1 MDITSPVSVGNTS
14 APTPASSTPININS
28 TPSSA
33 PLPAKPSTSLPDQD
47 ISLDFDNN
55 DSTAF
60 DVNKLIPKPDK
71 KPEAQEDNTDDTS
84 SEQTEEQDPFDL
96 PKDVSEAIKSTK
108 SKETPVEA
116 QKSETTQAQTQQNQ
130 QGRDYNNLPDEVVS
144 VLKKLPNQTYNAV
157 REQLPKWY
165 EAFKKQAEIP
175 KHYTQ
180 HPEAYKLDTQY
191 TQIQNELETDRFEVG
206 ALKDALIAAKQNK
219 PFELL
224 TGYDE
229 KGDPVFKTVQP
240 NRNGHDP
247 AIELELTEAYRRA
260 QANYEKSFQG
270 FRTFPDRYKAK
281 LAEEREFI
289 NSSFKKIFK
298 DIDPEKLTP
307 EEKNY
312 APLLEKI
319 IPDSVTAED
328 ARKIAHYAMVGNL
341 RMAKAFQNY
350 IAQQK
355 QKPGVIPA
363 PSAGPMGKSTG
374 GDDIPLKEGD
384 MFGDD

>member
-1 MDITSPVSVGNTS
+1 MDITSPVS
-14 APTPASSTPININS
+14 TPAAPAASTPININNG
-28 TPSSA
+28 PSSA
-33 PLPAKPSTSLPDQD
+33 PLPPKPSTTLPDQD
-47 ISLDFDNN
+47 ISLDFDNG

-60 DVNKLIPKPDK
+60 DTNKAPEKPVETPAAETTNETT
-71 KPEAQEDNTDDTS
+71 PEET
-84 SEQTEEQDPFDL
+84 DPFDL

-108 SKETPVEA
+108 SSDKPVEEQKTETPTN
-116 QKSETTQAQTQQNQ
+116 QTTTQ
-130 QGRDYNNLPDEVVS
+130 QGRDYSNLPDEVVS

-165 EAFKKQAEIP
+165 EAFKKQGEIP
-175 KHYTQ
+175 KYYTQ
-180 HPEAYKLDTQY
+180 HPEAYKLDTGY
-191 TQIQNELETDRFEVG
+191 NQIQNELETDRFEVG
-206 ALKDALIAAKQNK
+206 ALKDALIAIKQNK
-219 PFELL
+219 PFDLL
-224 TGYDE
+224 TGYDAE
-229 KGDPVFKTVQP
+229 GNPVFKTVNP
-240 NRNGHDP
+240 DRNGHNP
-247 AIELELTEAYRRA
+247 SIELELTEAYRRA
-260 QANYEKSFQG
+260 QANYDKSFQG
-270 FRTFPDRYKAK
+270 FKSYPERFQAK
-281 LAEEREFI
+281 IKEEREFI

-328 ARKIAHYAMVGNL
+328 ARKIAHYAMIGNL

-355 QKPGVIPA
+355 TKPIAAPA
-363 PSAGPMGKSTG
+363 PQAGPIGKSIG
-374 GDDIPLKEGD
+374 GDDIPLSDGG

>member
-14 APTPASSTPININS
+14 SATPASSVPANINS

-33 PLPAKPSTSLPDQD
+33 PLPPRPPTSLPDQD

-71 KPEAQEDNTDDTS
+71 KSDVQEEETSSDDT
-84 SEQTEEQDPFDL
+84 TPAEEQDPFDL
-96 PKDVSEAIKSTK
+96 PKEVSEAIKSTK
-108 SKETPVEA
+108 SKETT
-116 QKSETTQAQTQQNQ
+116 QSETTKPEATTTPQNQ
-130 QGRDYNNLPDEVVS
+130 QGRDYSNLPDEVVS

-165 EAFKKQAEIP
+165 DAFKKQAEIP
-175 KHYTQ
+175 KYYTQ
-180 HPEAYKLDTQY
+180 HPEAYKLDSGYNQV
-191 TQIQNELETDRFEVG
+191 QNELETDRFEVG
-206 ALKDALIAAKQNK
+206 ALKEAIVNLKQNK

-229 KGDPVFKTVQP
+229 KGDPVFKTINP
-240 NRNGHDP
+240 DRGRFDP
-247 AIELELTEAYRRA
+247 SIELELTEAYRRA
-260 QANYEKSFQG
+260 QSNYEKSFSSFKNYPEKFQS
-270 FRTFPDRYKAK
+270 K
-281 LAEEREFI
+281 LKEEREFI
-289 NSSFKKIFK
+289 NNSFKKIFK
-298 DIDPEKLTP
+298 DIDPDKLSA
-307 EEKNY
+307 EEKAY

-374 GDDIPLKEGD
+374 GDDIPLKED
-384 MFGDD
+384 AMFGDE

>member
-1 MDITSPVSVGNTS
+1 MDITSPVSSVAS
-14 APTPASSTPININS
+14 VPSSSTPININNG
-28 TPSSA
+28 PSSA
-33 PLPAKPSTSLPDQD
+33 PLPPKPSTSLPDQD

-55 DSTAF
+55 DSTSF
-60 DVNKLIPKPDK
+60 DVNKLLPKAESK
-71 KPEAQEDNTDDTS
+71 VETEETPEETS
-84 SEQTEEQDPFDL
+84 SEETDPFDL

-108 SKETPVEA
+108 PKTDE
-116 QKSETTQAQTQQNQ
+116 KSETSKTETPQSQQTTQ

-157 REQLPKWY
+157 RDQLPKWY

-180 HPEAYKLDTQY
+180 HPEAYKLDTAY
-191 TQIQNELETDRFEVG
+191 SQIQTELETDRFEVG
-206 ALKDALIAAKQNK
+206 SLKNALVSLKQGK
-219 PFELL
+219 AFELL
-224 TGYDE
+224 EGYDSE
-229 KGDPVFKTVQP
+229 GNPVFKTVQP
-240 NRNGHDP
+240 GRNGQHDP
-247 AIELELTEAYRRA
+247 ALDLELTEAYRRA
-260 QANYEKSFQG
+260 QMNYEKSFNG
-270 FRTFPDRYKAK
+270 FKTFPDKYKAK
-281 LAEEREFI
+281 IAEEREFI
-289 NSSFKKIFK
+289 NGTYKKIFK

-328 ARKIAHYAMVGNL
+328 ARKIAHYAMIGNL

-355 QKPGVIPA
+355 QKPGVIPP
-363 PSAGPMGKSTG
+363 PSAGPMGRSTG

>member
-1 MDITSPVSVGNTS
+1 MDITSPVS
-14 APTPASSTPININS
+14 TPAAPAASTPININNG
-28 TPSSA
+28 PSSA
-33 PLPAKPSTSLPDQD
+33 PLPPKPSTTLPDQD
-47 ISLDFDNN
+47 ISLDFDNG

-60 DVNKLIPKPDK
+60 DTNKAPEKPVETPAAETTNETT
-71 KPEAQEDNTDDTS
+71 PEET
-84 SEQTEEQDPFDL
+84 DPFDL

-108 SKETPVEA
+108 SSDKPVEEQKTETPTN
-116 QKSETTQAQTQQNQ
+116 QTTTQ
-130 QGRDYNNLPDEVVS
+130 QGRDYSNLPDEVVS

-165 EAFKKQAEIP
+165 EAFKKQGEIP
-175 KHYTQ
+175 KYYTQ
-180 HPEAYKLDTQY
+180 HPEAYKLDTGY
-191 TQIQNELETDRFEVG
+191 NQIQNELETDRFEVG
-206 ALKDALIAAKQNK
+206 ALKDALIAIKQNK
-219 PFELL
+219 PFDLL
-224 TGYDE
+224 TGYDAE
-229 KGDPVFKTVQP
+229 GNPVFKTVNP
-240 NRNGHDP
+240 ERNGHNP
-247 AIELELTEAYRRA
+247 SIELELTEAYRRA
-260 QANYEKSFQG
+260 QANYDKSFQG
-270 FRTFPDRYKAK
+270 FKSYPERFQAK
-281 LAEEREFI
+281 IKEEREFI

-328 ARKIAHYAMVGNL
+328 ARKIAHYAMIGNL

-355 QKPGVIPA
+355 TKPIAAPA
-363 PSAGPMGKSTG
+363 PQAGPIGKSVG
-374 GDDIPLKEGD
+374 GDDIPLSDGG

>member
-14 APTPASSTPININS
+14 TPTPASSTPININS

-60 DVNKLIPKPDK
+60 DVNKLIPKADK
-71 KPEAQEDNTDDTS
+71 KDEISEDNTDDS
-84 SEQTEEQDPFDL
+84 QSTEEQDPFDL

-116 QKSETTQAQTQQNQ
+116 QKSETPANQTTTQ
-130 QGRDYNNLPDEVVS
+130 QGRDYSNLPDEVVS

-180 HPEAYKLDTQY
+180 HPEAYKLDTGY
-191 TQIQNELETDRFEVG
+191 NQIQNELETDRFEVG
-206 ALKDALIAAKQNK
+206 SLKNALVSMKQGK
-219 PFELL
+219 TFELL
-224 TGYDE
+224 EGYDNE
-229 KGDPVFKTVQP
+229 GNPVFKTIQP
-240 NRNGHDP
+240 GRNGIHDP
-247 AIELELTEAYRRA
+247 ALELELTEAYRRA
-260 QANYEKSFQG
+260 QANYEKSFNG
-270 FRTFPDRYKAK
+270 FKTFPDRYKAK
-281 LAEEREFI
+281 IAEEREFI
-289 NSSFKKIFK
+289 NGTYKKIFK
-298 DIDPEKLTP
+298 DIDPDKLTT
-307 EEKNY
+307 EEQSY
-312 APLLEKI
+312 APLLAKI

-341 RMAKAFQNY
+341 RMAKAFQSY

-355 QKPGVIPA
+355 QKPGVIPP
-363 PSAGPMGKSTG
+363 PSSGPMGRSTG

>member
-1 MDITSPVSVGNTS
+1 MDS
-14 APTPASSTPININS
+14 AASPTPAASTPFNIN
-28 TPSSA
+28 TGPSSA
-33 PLPAKPSTSLPDQD
+33 PLPPAAPTSLPNEN
-47 ISLDFDNN
+47 ISFDFDAE
-55 DSTAF
+55 DSTSF
-60 DVNKLIPKPDK
+60 DVNKLLP
-71 KPEAQEDNTDDTS
+71 KPEAKSAEQKPEAPVDENKTD
-84 SEQTEEQDPFDL
+84 EVDPFDL
-96 PKDVSEAIKSTK
+96 PKDVTEAIKSTK
-108 SKETPVEA
+108 PKTEEKTEA
-116 QKSETTQAQTQQNQ
+116 QKTETTQTQNQ
-130 QGRDYNNLPDEVVS
+130 QGRDYSNLPDEVVS

-180 HPEAYKLDTQY
+180 HPEAYKLDTGY
-191 TQIQNELETDRFEVG
+191 NQIQAELETDRFEVG
-206 ALKDALIAAKQNK
+206 SLKNALVALKQNK

-224 TGYDE
+224 EGYDAE
-229 KGDPVFKTVQP
+229 GNPVFKTIQP
-240 NRNGHDP
+240 AKNGTHDP
-247 AIELELTEAYRRA
+247 ALELELTEAYRRA
-260 QANYEKSFQG
+260 QSNYEKSFNG
-270 FRTFPDRYKAK
+270 FKTFPDKYKTK

-298 DIDPEKLTP
+298 DIDPDKLTT
-307 EEKNY
+307 EEQSY
-312 APLLEKI
+312 APLLAKI

-341 RMAKAFQNY
+341 RMAKAFQAY

-355 QKPGVIPA
+355 QKPGVIPP

-374 GDDIPLKEGD
+374 GDDIPLGDKE

>member
-1 MDITSPVSVGNTS
+1 MDITSPVS
-14 APTPASSTPININS
+14 TPAAPAASTPININNG
-28 TPSSA
+28 PSSA
-33 PLPAKPSTSLPDQD
+33 PLPPKPSTTLPDQD
-47 ISLDFDNN
+47 ISLDFDNG

-60 DVNKLIPKPDK
+60 DTNKAPEKPVETPAAETTNETT
-71 KPEAQEDNTDDTS
+71 PEET
-84 SEQTEEQDPFDL
+84 DPFDL

-108 SKETPVEA
+108 SSDKPVEEQKTETPTN
-116 QKSETTQAQTQQNQ
+116 QTTTQ
-130 QGRDYNNLPDEVVS
+130 QGRDYSNLPDEVVS

-165 EAFKKQAEIP
+165 EAFKKQGEIP
-175 KHYTQ
+175 KYFTQ
-180 HPEAYKLDTQY
+180 HPEAYKLDTGY
-191 TQIQNELETDRFEVG
+191 NQIQNELETDRFEVG
-206 ALKDALIAAKQNK
+206 ALKDALIAIKQNK

-224 TGYDE
+224 TGYDAE
-229 KGDPVFKTVQP
+229 GNPVFKTVNP
-240 NRNGHDP
+240 DRNGHNP
-247 AIELELTEAYRRA
+247 SIELELTEAYRRA
-260 QANYEKSFQG
+260 QANYDKSFQG
-270 FRTFPDRYKAK
+270 FKSYPERFQAK
-281 LAEEREFI
+281 IKEEREFI

-328 ARKIAHYAMVGNL
+328 ARKIAHYAMIGNL

-355 QKPGVIPA
+355 TKPIAAPA
-363 PSAGPMGKSTG
+363 PQAGPIGKSVG
-374 GDDIPLKEGD
+374 GDDIPLSDGG

>member
-1 MDITSPVSVGNTS
+1 MDITSPVSVGNTPAS
-14 APTPASSTPININS
+14 TPASSTPININS

-60 DVNKLIPKPDK
+60 DVNKLIPKADK
-71 KPEAQEDNTDDTS
+71 KDETSEDNTDDS
-84 SEQTEEQDPFDL
+84 QPTEEQDPFDL

-108 SKETPVEA
+108 SKETTQSET
-116 QKSETTQAQTQQNQ
+116 KSETPANQATTQ

-180 HPEAYKLDTQY
+180 HPEAYKLDTGY
-191 TQIQNELETDRFEVG
+191 NQIQNELETDRFEVG

-247 AIELELTEAYRRA
+247 AIELELSEAYRRA
-260 QANYEKSFQG
+260 QSNYEKSFHG
-270 FRTFPDRYKAK
+270 FKTFPDRYKAK
-281 LAEEREFI
+281 LSEEREFI
-289 NSSFKKIFK
+289 NGSFKKIFK
-298 DIDPEKLTP
+298 DIDPDKLSP

-355 QKPGVIPA
+355 QKPGAIPT

>member
-1 MDITSPVSVGNTS
+1 MDITSPVSVGNTP

-71 KPEAQEDNTDDTS
+71 NPESDGDNDDS
-84 SEQTEEQDPFDL
+84 QQAEQTEEQDPFDL
-96 PKDVSEAIKSTK
+96 PKEVSEAIKSTK

-116 QKSETTQAQTQQNQ
+116 QKSETTQTQTQQNQ

>member
-1 MDITSPVSVGNTS
+1 MDITSPVSTS
-14 APTPASSTPININS
+14 SVTPASSVPANINS

-33 PLPAKPSTSLPDQD
+33 PLPPRPSTALPDQD

-60 DVNKLIPKPDK
+60 DVNKLVPKPDK
-71 KPEAQEDNTDDTS
+71 KAEVAAEESSDDT
-84 SEQTEEQDPFDL
+84 TATAEEQDPFDL
-96 PKDVSEAIKSTK
+96 PKEVSEAIKATK
-108 SKETPVEA
+108 PKETTQSETTKVEA
-116 QKSETTQAQTQQNQ
+116 QTTPQNQ
-130 QGRDYNNLPDEVVS
+130 QGRDYSNLPDEVVS

-206 ALKDALIAAKQNK
+206 ALKDAIVNLKQNK

-229 KGDPVFKTVQP
+229 KGDPVFKTINP
-240 NRNGHDP
+240 ERGRFDP
-247 AIELELTEAYRRA
+247 SIELELTEAYRRA

-270 FRTFPDRYKAK
+270 FKTFPDRYQAK
-281 LAEEREFI
+281 LKEEREFI
-289 NSSFKKIFK
+289 NGSFKKIFK

-307 EEKNY
+307 EEKSY

-374 GDDIPLKEGD
+374 GDDIPLKED
-384 MFGDD
+384 AMFGDE

>member
-1 MDITSPVSVGNTS
+1 MDITSPVS
-14 APTPASSTPININS
+14 TPAAPAASTPININNG
-28 TPSSA
+28 PSSA
-33 PLPAKPSTSLPDQD
+33 PLPPKPSTTLPDQD
-47 ISLDFDNN
+47 ISLDFDNG

-60 DVNKLIPKPDK
+60 DTNKASEKPVETPAAETTNETT
-71 KPEAQEDNTDDTS
+71 PEET
-84 SEQTEEQDPFDL
+84 DPFDL

-108 SKETPVEA
+108 SSDKPVEEQKTETPTN
-116 QKSETTQAQTQQNQ
+116 QTTTQ
-130 QGRDYNNLPDEVVS
+130 QGRDYSNLPDEVVS

-165 EAFKKQAEIP
+165 EAFKKQGEIP
-175 KHYTQ
+175 KYYTQ
-180 HPEAYKLDTQY
+180 HPEAYKLDTGY
-191 TQIQNELETDRFEVG
+191 NQIQNELETDRFEVG
-206 ALKDALIAAKQNK
+206 ALKDALIAIKQNK
-219 PFELL
+219 PFDLL
-224 TGYDE
+224 TGYDAE
-229 KGDPVFKTVQP
+229 GNPVFKTVNP
-240 NRNGHDP
+240 DRNGHNP
-247 AIELELTEAYRRA
+247 SIELELTEAYRRA
-260 QANYEKSFQG
+260 QANYDKSFQG
-270 FRTFPDRYKAK
+270 FKSYPERFQAK
-281 LAEEREFI
+281 IKEEREFI

-328 ARKIAHYAMVGNL
+328 ARKIAHYAMIGNL

-355 QKPGVIPA
+355 TKPIAAPA
-363 PSAGPMGKSTG
+363 PQAGPIGKSVG
-374 GDDIPLKEGD
+374 GDDIPLSDGG

>member
-1 MDITSPVSVGNTS
+1 MDITSPVSTPS
-14 APTPASSTPININS
+14 APAASTPININNG
-28 TPSSA
+28 PSSA
-33 PLPAKPSTSLPDQD
+33 PLPPKPSTTLPDQD
-47 ISLDFDNN
+47 ISLDFDNG

-60 DVNKLIPKPDK
+60 DTNKASEKPVET
-71 KPEAQEDNTDDTS
+71 PAAETTNETT
-84 SEQTEEQDPFDL
+84 TEETDPFDL

-108 SKETPVEA
+108 SSDKPVEEQKTETPTN
-116 QKSETTQAQTQQNQ
+116 QTTTQ
-130 QGRDYNNLPDEVVS
+130 QGRDYSNLPDEVVS

-165 EAFKKQAEIP
+165 EAFKKQGEIP
-175 KHYTQ
+175 KYYTQ
-180 HPEAYKLDTQY
+180 HPEAYKLDTGY
-191 TQIQNELETDRFEVG
+191 NQIQNELETDRFEVG
-206 ALKDALIAAKQNK
+206 ALKDALIAIKQNK
-219 PFELL
+219 PFDLL
-224 TGYDE
+224 TGYDAE
-229 KGDPVFKTVQP
+229 GNPVFKTVNP
-240 NRNGHDP
+240 DRNGHNP
-247 AIELELTEAYRRA
+247 SIELELTEAYRRA
-260 QANYEKSFQG
+260 QANYDKSFQG
-270 FRTFPDRYKAK
+270 FKSYPERFQAK
-281 LAEEREFI
+281 IKEEREFI

-328 ARKIAHYAMVGNL
+328 ARKIAHYAMIGNL

-355 QKPGVIPA
+355 TKPIAAPA
-363 PSAGPMGKSTG
+363 PQAGPIGKSVG
-374 GDDIPLKEGD
+374 GDDIPLSDGG

>member
-1 MDITSPVSVGNTS
+1 MDITSPVSTPV
-14 APTPASSTPININS
+14 APAASTPININNG
-28 TPSSA
+28 PSSA
-33 PLPAKPSTSLPDQD
+33 PLPPKPSTTLPDQD
-47 ISLDFDNN
+47 ISLDFDNG

-60 DVNKLIPKPDK
+60 DTNKAPEKPVETPAVETPNETT
-71 KPEAQEDNTDDTS
+71 PEET
-84 SEQTEEQDPFDL
+84 DPFDL

-108 SKETPVEA
+108 SSDKPVEEQKTETPTN
-116 QKSETTQAQTQQNQ
+116 QTTTQ
-130 QGRDYNNLPDEVVS
+130 QGRDYSNLPDEVVS

-165 EAFKKQAEIP
+165 EAFKKQGEIP
-175 KHYTQ
+175 KYYTQ
-180 HPEAYKLDTQY
+180 HPEAYKLDTGY
-191 TQIQNELETDRFEVG
+191 NQIQNELETDRFEVG
-206 ALKDALIAAKQNK
+206 ALKDALIAIKQNK
-219 PFELL
+219 PFDLL
-224 TGYDE
+224 TGYDAE
-229 KGDPVFKTVQP
+229 GNPVFKTVNP
-240 NRNGHDP
+240 ERNGHNP
-247 AIELELTEAYRRA
+247 SIELELTEAYRRA
-260 QANYEKSFQG
+260 QANYDKSFQG
-270 FRTFPDRYKAK
+270 FKSYPERFQAK
-281 LAEEREFI
+281 IKEEREFI

-328 ARKIAHYAMVGNL
+328 ARKIAHYAMIGNL

-355 QKPGVIPA
+355 TKPIAAPA
-363 PSAGPMGKSTG
+363 PQAGPIGKSVG
-374 GDDIPLKEGD
+374 GDDIPLSDGG